1 MEERVLFH
9 LRLPSLG
16 EDDVDGKSQASPE
29 TAFNN
34 SGTSTSDHGSA
45 LICTSIHCSSDS
57 TVAVGFKHGLVH
69 IYRRVLS
76 NDDRDDD
83 DRHNLEGARWCL
95 TVVEPTTA
103 LTSGRSVSSTASL
116 SPDVTCLAVSPF
128 GDMLALGTSNGYLFV
143 MPVSRCAAVELT
155 IGLFLR

>member
-29 TAFNN
+29 TAFND
-34 SGTSTSDHGSA
+34 TSTSITDQESA
-45 LICTSIHCSSDS
+45 LICTSIHCSSAS

-76 NDDRDDD
+76 NDDRDDN
-83 DRHNLEGARWCL
+83 DRHDSEEARWCL
-95 TVVEPTTA
+95 TVVEPTTV
-103 LTSGRSVSSTASL
+103 LTSGRSVSSTSFL
-116 SPDVTCLAVSPF
+116 SPDVTCLAVSPV
-128 GDMLALGTSNGYLFV
+128 GDLLALGTSNGYIFV
-143 MPVSRCAAVELT
+143 MPVSQCTVV
-155 IGLFLR
+155 